1 MNKTFKKSVMT
12 RSRLNNKY
20 LKNRTTEN
28 FDAYKKQRNLC
39 VKLFRKEK
47 KAFYSN
53 LQPLTKILRQIADL
67 QQKLTFQAIWKVLI
81 FSLEM
86 TRLLKI
92 EKWLEASALGCHSA
106 RNGHLTH

>member
-1 MNKTFKKSVMT
+1 MLDLAKMILGYCNILQHVFHQVSQNDNKMVNKKHLTPSVC
-12 RSRLNNKY
+12 
-20 LKNRTTEN
+20 
-28 FDAYKKQRNLC
+28 FD
-39 VKLFRKEK
+39 
-47 KAFYSN
+47 

-92 EKWLEASALGCHSA
+92 EKWLEASALGCHPA
-106 RNGHLTH
+106 KNGHVTH